1 MVVFGLCVVR
11 FVNKQEKDHN
21 KVSPSSSEFGND
33 IFDDNVFNGKS
44 TSDIGIER
52 RNPYKHQRFTDDD

>member
-1 MVVFGLCVVR
+1 MIVFGLCVVR
-11 FVNKQEKDHN
+11 FINKQEKDHQ

-33 IFDDNVFNGKS
+33 IFDDNV